1 MLSGGIKSEDLDD
14 LPSARVKS
22 FLAESDDEVISAP
35 AQQLPYLAVAP
46 KLTQVQPPVSGQVQL
61 PQSLQTAAPVIPVAL
76 TTQLPPK
83 RVVPRAV
90 PQAVTQSLPSGTSK
104 TPTFVQ
110 PTPKAAQYSLPQ
122 GQATAQATPAAS
134 WVIPQATP
142 KATPAP
148 IKPQPV
154 VTKAPPQATPKPQ
167 SPPNPIPSPQATP
180 APYTPQPTRQA
191 TPQPTPQATPQAT
204 QAWTTP
210 AVTQAPVA
218 SPPPITVSV
227 AASQGGGT
235 AQILY
240 PPPPPDDRNF
250 QAAQAALVETP
261 QATQAAQVETPVA
274 VLPQPTPTAVETPQ
288 PTNASVV
295 AVQLIPPP
303 SDDDRDFQLP
313 ANDQVYTVETSA
325 EPEQEEAE
333 QGTDVEELPQQS
345 TSPPPVSPPLPEGA
359 VESP

>member
-1 MLSGGIKSEDLDD
+1 MEDTDD
-14 LPSARVKS
+14 LFSARVKS
-22 FLAESDDEVISAP
+22 FLAESDDEVILAP

-46 KLTQVQPPVSGQVQL
+46 KLTQVQPPISGQVQL
-61 PQSLQTAAPVIPVAL
+61 PQPLQTAAPVIPLAL
-76 TTQLPPK
+76 TTQLPRK

-90 PQAVTQSLPSGTSK
+90 PQAVTQSLPSGTGK

-134 WVIPQATP
+134 WVTPQATS

-148 IKPQPV
+148 TKPQPV

-167 SPPNPIPSPQATP
+167 SPPNPIPIPQATP
-180 APYTPQPTRQA
+180 APY

-295 AVQLIPPP
+295 AVQSLPPP
-303 SDDDRDFQLP
+303 PDDDRDFQLP
-313 ANDQVYTVETSA
+313 ANVQVYTAETSA

-333 QGTDVEELPQQS
+333 QGSDVEELPQQS
-345 TSPPPVSPPLPEGA
+345 TSPPPVSPPLPEEA